1 MISELQE
8 KLKLTE
14 IQLDANDQ
22 REEQLHS
29 DLEIVKMELF
39 RSEQLVV
46 KLREHSNRDRK
57 TISARADEIN
67 ELNQTINQLYLETG
81 EKDTQINQVT
91 NQLCLKE
98 EHLGRVFEKL
108 NRQEKKLRRL
118 EELTNVSSS
127 DNARL
132 LQLRDR
138 QHEKNIQM
146 DWEISQLRDTIFRFQ

>member
-1 MISELQE
+1 MSWTSNTLLIDLHHEQEQNSLRLRTRNNELETMISELQE

-39 RSEQLVV
+39 RSEQ
-46 KLREHSNRDRK
+46 
-57 TISARADEIN
+57 
-67 ELNQTINQLYLETG
+67 
-81 EKDTQINQVT
+81 VT
-91 NQLCLKE
+91 NQLCSKE

-108 NRQEKKLRRL
+108 NRQEEKLRRL
-118 EELTNVSSS
+118 EELTDVSSN

-132 LQLRDR
+132 LKLRDR

-146 DWEISQLRDTIFRFQ
+146 DWEIS